1 MVQIPI
7 PRYGEP
13 TGQGMRSDRA
23 DYLQPMSDRWAGGDL
38 LSLVDWLAV
47 DTMLRWQPR
56 TRPDGTKATYCD
68 HYAADFIEQAC
79 GQPLISAWVWWTQ
92 DALNALRKGINVKP
106 IYGQT
111 IVEHGAKGL
120 HKWSLEWATFYGWRP
135 VQTDLELRRELT
147 DRYTIGLIMTPSHVA
162 IALPDTLQPGIGAP
176 LQSQAGS
183 RNVRLWRQ
191 NDWYRNRK
199 DVLRYYL
206 DPLLLKNVR
215 RPGVL

>member
-7 PRYGEP
+7 PRYGDLI
-13 TGQGMRSDRA
+13 GQGMRTDRA
-23 DYLQPMSDRWAGGDL
+23 GYLQPMCDRWAGGDL

-56 TRPDGTKATYCD
+56 VRADGTRATYCD
-68 HYAADFIEQAC
+68 HYAADFIEQAT

-92 DALNALRKGINVKP
+92 DALNDIRKGIDVKP

-111 IVEHGAKGL
+111 IIEHGAKGL
-120 HKWSLEWATFYGWRP
+120 HKWALEWATHYGWKP
-135 VQTDLELRRELT
+135 VPTDLELRRELT
-147 DRYTIGLIMTPSHVA
+147 SRYTIGLIMTPTHVT
-162 IALPDTLQPGIGAP
+162 IALPDTLQPATGPP

-206 DPLLLKNVR
+206 DPRLLINVR
-215 RPGVL
+215 QPGTL